1 MVKIAVRQ
9 AADLLGAV
17 AVDLV
22 VAGAAVHGIV
32 ALAAYQLVAALAAL
46 DVVVTVLAEQEVVVV
61 SEHRI
66 VVQLGRALRALA
78 TVEDGLVHLLR
89 MADHL
94 LGLLLMQLL
103 RAAVERIVAAG
114 AQDEVGAAVA
124 LDEVAAAGRL
134 QEVLPGES
142 VGIDLLRVERSEERS
157 VGKGCVSTGRSRLS
171 ALPYKKQT

>member
-1 MVKIAVRQ
+1 MRISDWSSDVCSS
-9 AADLLGAV
+9 DLL
-17 AVDLV
+17 
-22 VAGAAVHGIV
+22 AA
-32 ALAAYQLVAALAAL
+32 
-46 DVVVTVLAEQEVVVV
+46 
-61 SEHRI
+61 
-66 VVQLGRALRALA
+66 
-78 TVEDGLVHLLR
+78 VEDGLVHLLR

-142 VGIDLLRVERSEERS
+142 VGIDLLRVEI
-157 VGKGCVSTGRSRLS
+157 VVQQIGR
-171 ALPYKKQT
+171 AHV

>member
-1 MVKIAVRQ
+1 
-9 AADLLGAV
+9 
-17 AVDLV
+17 
-22 VAGAAVHGIV
+22 
-32 ALAAYQLVAALAAL
+32 
-46 DVVVTVLAEQEVVVV
+46 
-61 SEHRI
+61 
-66 VVQLGRALRALA
+66 
-78 TVEDGLVHLLR
+78 

-142 VGIDLLRVERSEERS
+142 VGIDLLRVEIVVQRVPRIAVDDVRHALERQ
-157 VGKGCVSTGRSRLS
+157 GDRLERAGPCGGEGNLADRKSTRLNS
-171 ALPYKKQT
+171 SH

>member
-1 MVKIAVRQ
+1 MRIS
-9 AADLLGAV
+9 DWSS
-17 AVDLV
+17 
-22 VAGAAVHGIV
+22 
-32 ALAAYQLVAALAAL
+32 
-46 DVVVTVLAEQEVVVV
+46 DVC
-61 SEHRI
+61 SSD
-66 VVQLGRALRALA
+66 LGRALRALA
-78 TVEDGLVHLLR
+78 AVEDGLVHLLR

-142 VGIDLLRVERSEERS
+142 VGIDQSGRASCGERGGQY
-157 VGKGCVSTGRSRLS
+157 V
-171 ALPYKKQT
+171 